1 METLNFTKEV
11 GRIEKPTQNL
21 GFLAKEVLSF
31 KEALALLDI
40 SASMLYK
47 LTHKRAINFYKP
59 SGKLIYFKKEDLINW
74 MLGNKHETCE
84 EVSNQLFENLKMRRV
99 W

>member
-1 METLNFTKEV
+1 MIDISNVNEK
-11 GRIEKPTQNL
+11 GRIENLPQNL

-59 SGKLIYFKKEDLINW
+59 NGKLIYFKKEDLIGW
-74 MLGNKHETCE
+74 MLGNKQETCI
-84 EVSNQLFENLKMRRV
+84 EVSNQLFENLKLRRA
-99 W
+99 

>member
-1 METLNFTKEV
+1 MIDKTNLKEK
-11 GRIEKPTQNL
+11 GRTENLPQNL

-59 SGKLIYFKKEDLINW
+59 SGKLIYFKKEDLTNW
-74 MLGNKHETCE
+74 MLGNKQETC
-84 EVSNQLFENLKMRRV
+84 VDISNQLFENLKLKRA
-99 W
+99 

>member
-1 METLNFTKEV
+1 MKEENNKEV
-11 GRIEKPTQNL
+11 ITMKKGNPNL

-31 KEALALLDI
+31 KEALAMLDI

-74 MLGNKHETCE
+74 MLGNKHETCK
-84 EVSNQLFENLKMRRV
+84 EVSNQLFENLKLRRA
-99 W
+99 